1 VGSLKEKYL
10 TSLLVTPGVGSL
22 KEKYL
27 TSLLVTPGVGSLK
40 EKYLTSLLVTC
51 WVWKLLGGVLLKK
64 AGELP
69 FGNSLWRLLGVGC

>member
-1 VGSLKEKYL
+1 L

-40 EKYLTSLLVTC
+40 EKYLTSLFEN
-51 WVWKLLGGVLLKK
+51 LLGVEVVGGVLLKK